1 MAYFI
6 RYIATKPRVYRE
18 RKDCLALFDDD
29 EIIDRYRVNRAIL
42 MEIIN
47 GFSNSEW
54 AQQTKRGHAVSNAMM
69 VSIARKHAS
78 MPILYNMSTITFF
91 YHAFF

>member
-1 MAYFI
+1 MAYLI

-54 AQQTKRGHAVSNAMM
+54 AHNKRKEATPSPM
-69 VSIARKHAS
+69 
-78 MPILYNMSTITFF
+78 L
-91 YHAFF
+91 